1 MATISGSVML
11 RPARVGL
18 LVARP
23 TLDDVQKA
31 VEAATSSWGGIYFPI
46 VDVPRFDDLDRR
58 LERWSV
64 DVLWPL
70 TTDGAVSTLVDR
82 PGFRWV
88 GRSPYGPFDP
98 PQDSLSTRVLDA
110 SWVLGSSGLKL
121 VLPRWAESELATF
134 FTVWFGSFGQDV
146 DGCTRR
152 DRFAAQVQG
161 SFDAELGGSF
171 DPPVEG
177 LTPIESTGFEITYQ
191 GTALGSAL

>member
-46 VDVPRFDDLDRR
+46 VDVPGFDDLDRR

-134 FTVWFGSFGQDV
+134 SL
-146 DGCTRR
+146 
-152 DRFAAQVQG
+152 
-161 SFDAELGGSF
+161 S
-171 DPPVEG
+171 
-177 LTPIESTGFEITYQ
+177 
-191 GTALGSAL
+191 GSAASAKTSMAVPDAIALLRRFRVLLMPSWVGLI